1 MVSYAFYVIC
11 YFNRCGVK
19 AENKEGTEKKN
30 KIQQGDRKSNNNKN
44 KNLIVL

>member
-19 AENKEGTEKKN
+19 AENEEGTEKK
-30 KIQQGDRKSNNNKN
+30 KNNKGTERAIII
-44 KNLIVL
+44 KTKI